1 MPWLLAIMPAM
12 GIADAAARL
21 LGGVVGVTVL
31 EDPLLP
37 LPEPRV
43 VRRPLFSVAP
53 TSARRSRTIAVK
65 NKGIPGS
72 MVKMAQRLLMKKL
85 GICRDVEH
93 LSADQ
98 LSEYA
103 SIFQGCER
111 GSHYPAF
118 QEGLLLNLDVARAF
132 DSVAWPFLISVLRHR
147 GFGPRLN
154 LLDRATCQ
162 HRVYAG
168 IGQRLPWSGLLP

>member
-1 MPWLLAIMPAM
+1 MVASHDVHAPEPSGFVRSLGEAHASPGAPGQGDVGMLLSLLRQF
-12 GIADAAARL
+12 RL
-21 LGGVVGVTVL
+21 QL

-85 GICRDVEH
+85 GICRDEEH

-103 SIFQGCER
+103 SIFVSPLGPEQV
-111 GSHYPAF
+111 AALATLF
-118 QEGLLLNLDVARAF
+118 GLV
-132 DSVAWPFLISVLRHR
+132 
-147 GFGPRLN
+147 
-154 LLDRATCQ
+154 
-162 HRVYAG
+162 
-168 IGQRLPWSGLLP
+168 